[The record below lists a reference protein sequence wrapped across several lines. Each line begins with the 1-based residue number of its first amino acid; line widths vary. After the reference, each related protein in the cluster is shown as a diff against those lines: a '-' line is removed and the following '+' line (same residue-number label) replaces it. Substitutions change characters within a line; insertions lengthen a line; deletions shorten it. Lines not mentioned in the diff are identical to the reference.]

1 MIRVRIS
8 NFIKR
13 NKDKISDLG
22 IKLIIVAIVVF
33 IATIVLS
40 HNRNTDSNNQN
51 YIATEIYTPKETVIK
66 GKEVTE
72 KQYAIDDNLV
82 KNFMQYCNDG
92 KVNEA
97 YELIS
102 DDCKS
107 NLYKTIDD
115 FKEIYYN
122 QVFKEKR
129 EYNLQSW
136 ISTNNYTV
144 YKIRY
149 TTNMLATG
157 KYEEGNTFQD
167 YITLIKNADLPK
179 ISIGNFVLAE
189 GYNKETET
197 KEIKARVIKK
207 VVYIEDEEYEIE
219 IRNKTQNTILLDNLN
234 SSYNI
239 KLLDKS
245 ATTYSAYI
253 NKIFEQDMKIMP
265 EETKRI
271 VIRFKKSCSSDKTS
285 EYIQFSKVIRNYD
298 DYIKNV
304 GEYTGMFNLRI
315 KV

>member
-1 MIRVRIS
+1 MFKVKIS
-8 NFIKR
+8 NFIKK

-22 IKLIIVAIVVF
+22 MKLIIVAIVIF
-33 IATIVLS
+33 IATIMLS
-40 HNRNTDSNNQN
+40 SMGRNDEEQVKNKK
-51 YIATEIYTPKETVIK
+51 EIFTPKETIIK
-66 GKEVTE
+66 GKEITE
-72 KQYAIDDNLV
+72 EQYTVDNDLV
-82 KNFMQYCNDG
+82 KQFMQYCNQG

-102 DDCKS
+102 DDCKN
-107 NLYKTIDD
+107 NLYKTIEV
-115 FKEIYYN
+115 FKETYYN

-167 YITLIKNADLPK
+167 YITLIKNAASPK

-189 GYNKETET
+189 EYNKETET

-253 NKIFEQDMKIMP
+253 NKIFEQDMKIIP